1 MADRRRD
8 STRLLLG
15 AASLVV
21 LVAGLKAASTILVPF
36 MVALFVSFL
45 SLPLLFWLQRRGLP
59 SSLCVA
65 FTILADIAV
74 LAGAGFLVST
84 SMNDLAREF
93 PGYVQRFRSLGD
105 GGVEWL
111 EERGVPAKRWL
122 QLEEAAEVRPP
133 TDVRGVEIVGE
144 PDGTPELPEDG
155 PAQAWWFNLF
165 DLDSVV
171 DLTNRALRGVAAAL
185 SNAVIVVL
193 ITTFILA
200 EVASFR
206 DKIRLAFGSARI
218 ADRLTEVTEDL
229 RRYLG
234 IKTVVSLF
242 TGLLL
247 GTWVGIL
254 GVDFALLWGLLAFG
268 LNFIPNLGS
277 IIAAVPPSL
286 LALVQHGPGTSL
298 LVALGFLVVNMALGN
313 VVEPAWMGRRLG
325 LSTLVIFLSL
335 VFWGWVWGPV
345 GMLLSVPITMTA
357 KILLENSDQY
367 HWISVLLGDAQSST
381 RRRRRQTPAGRRSPE
396 EPEGTGP
403 VGGRA
408 RALADPEPRTTDG
421 GH

>member
-1 MADRRRD
+1 MADPRRD
-8 STRLLLG
+8 SARILLSV
-15 AASLVV
+15 ASLVV
-21 LVAGLKAASTILVPF
+21 LIAGLKAASRILVPF

-45 SLPLLFWLQRRGLP
+45 SLPLLFWLQRRRLP
-59 SSLCVA
+59 AAVCVA
-65 FTILADIAV
+65 LTILADVAL

-93 PGYVQRFRSLGD
+93 PGYVQRLRNIGD
-105 GGVEWL
+105 QGVDWL

-122 QLEEAAEVRPP
+122 QLEETAQVRPP
-133 TDVRGVEIVGE
+133 GDVRGVEIVGE
-144 PDGTPELPEDG
+144 PYGDPEPSDEGT
-155 PAQAWWFNLF
+155 AQAWWFNLF

-206 DKIRLAFGSARI
+206 DKIRLAFGSVKL
-218 ADRLTEVTEDL
+218 ADRLTDVTEDM
-229 RRYLG
+229 RRYLA
-234 IKTVVSLF
+234 IKTAVSAA

-247 GTWVGIL
+247 GTWVAIL
-254 GVDFALLWGLLAFG
+254 GVDFALLWGLVAFG

-277 IIAAVPPSL
+277 IIAALPPML
-286 LALVQHGPGTSL
+286 VALVQLGPGSML
-298 LVALGFLVVNMALGN
+298 LVGVGYLVVNMTLGN
-313 VVEPAWMGRRLG
+313 MVEPAWMGRRLG
-325 LSTLVIFLSL
+325 LSTLVVFLSL

-367 HWISVLLGDAQSST
+367 RWISVLLGDARGGAA
-381 RRRRRQTPAGRRSPE
+381 RRRRGGSPPGTEPTTGRAALG
-396 EPEGTGP
+396 EPEP
-403 VGGRA
+403 NA
-408 RALADPEPRTTDG
+408 PETRG
-421 GH
+421 